1 MKKVLIIIG
10 LLFLFILKIESQEN
24 LLSFNLLSVRS
35 IKNEIKIK
43 FELCNQSDKYM
54 AVYVPNYLDICRNI
68 FTIKF
73 ISNKDSTIHIY
84 FPCNWIADLKP
95 IKLNCKNC
103 VILPPMEK
111 KVISMKLLKK
121 NFSPYLKV
129 NNLYS
134 VLLEIRLKEVDIESV
149 SKNYFHD
156 DIVSNCLIYKNISVR

>member
-24 LLSFNLLSVRS
+24 LLSFNFLYVRS

-43 FELCNQSDKYM
+43 FELCNQSDKDM

-73 ISNKDSTIHIY
+73 ISSKDSTIHIY

-95 IKLNCKNC
+95 IKLNCRNC
-103 VILPPMEK
+103 VVLSPMGK

-121 NFSPYLKV
+121 NFSPYLKGY
-129 NNLYS
+129 NLYR
-134 VLLEIRLKEVDIESV
+134 VLLEIRLNGVNIESIFN
-149 SKNYFHD
+149 NYFHD
-156 DIVSNCLIYKNISVR
+156 DIISNSLIYRNASIR